1 MITGREL
8 ILVAFVIGGC
18 VGYMLRAIYIYSV
31 YMQGRKENKN

>member
-18 VGYMLRAIYIYSV
+18 VGYMLRAIYIECIYA
-31 YMQGRKENKN
+31 RKKRK